1 MKRIGFVVVFCL
13 GWHHADASN
22 RQWYNLTIDGKR
34 VGYAWHDSNQQADSE
49 VTRVDIQQLRERVST
64 ETRVEVIRNRAG
76 LPQRINV
83 ESAIGGNRN
92 RWQGA
97 FSADGQTVEVGA
109 QGFAVSRDLVLPDRL
124 SEALKPL
131 WQHTRQAVEFPYFEP
146 TAGQPVR
153 MRAELLPSPDT
164 VVRIRT
170 SATFGGAIHN
180 EVLWIGVDGR
190 VLHRED
196 KFYGATLVWEP
207 CLRDC
212 NARVNV
218 PFDVISKLVVQ
229 SPFRIPKDAFDGPIR
244 YVLSRIDGSTPHI
257 PATGEQAVAMEGATA
272 VLTVCATCGVA
283 EPLTETDRQRYL
295 QPNAWVQSDLP
306 QIKSFANRYGQGRS
320 QKEIMDNLVT
330 AVQAHMTGAVDY
342 LGYGSAADALRT
354 RSGDCT
360 EFAVLLAALARARDI
375 PTRVAY
381 GLVYADRFSG
391 KKEVFS
397 PHAWV
402 QVWTGDRWQSYDA
415 GIGQF
420 DATHLALSLG
430 NGDPRDVQT
439 GFSDPTEL
447 RIEKLGRVR

>member
-1 MKRIGFVVVFCL
+1 MNRAVICVVFCL
-13 GWHHADASN
+13 AWHHADASN

-34 VGYAWHDSNQQADSE
+34 VGYAWHDSGQQADSE

-64 ETRVEVIRNRAG
+64 ETRVEVIRSAAG

-83 ESAIGGNRN
+83 ESAIGGSRN
-92 RWQGA
+92 RWQGT
-97 FSADGQTVEVGA
+97 FGADALTVEAGTT
-109 QGFAVSRDLVLPDRL
+109 GFAVPGDLVLPDRL

-131 WQHTRQAVEFPYFEP
+131 WQHTRQTVDFPYLEP

-153 MRAELLPSPDT
+153 MRADLLPSPDA
-164 VVRIRT
+164 VARIRT
-170 SATFGGAIHN
+170 SATFGGAVHN
-180 EVLWIGVDGR
+180 EVLWMSVDGQ
-190 VLHRED
+190 VLHRER

-207 CLRDC
+207 CQSDC

-244 YVLSRIDGSTPHI
+244 YVLSRVDGSTPHI
-257 PATGEQAVAMEGATA
+257 PSTGEQAVVVEGVTA
-272 VLTVCATCGVA
+272 VLTVCAKCGVPEA
-283 EPLTETDRQRYL
+283 LTETDRQRYL

-306 QIKSFANRYGQGRS
+306 QIRSFANRYGKGRS
-320 QKEIMDNLVT
+320 QKEIMDKLVT

-342 LGYGSAADALRT
+342 LGYGNAADALRT

-375 PTRVAY
+375 PARVAY

-415 GIGQF
+415 GVGQF

-439 GFSDPTEL
+439 GFSGPTEL